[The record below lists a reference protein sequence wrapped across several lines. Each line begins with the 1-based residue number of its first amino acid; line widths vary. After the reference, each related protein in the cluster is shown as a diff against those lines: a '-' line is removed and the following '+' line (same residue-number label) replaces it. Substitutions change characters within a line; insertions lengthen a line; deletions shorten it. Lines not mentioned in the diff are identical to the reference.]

1 MKTII
6 EFNWNTNYKFII
18 IHIIF
23 ILIKNYYSSSSK
35 LNTKTNKN
43 SIIMFELITECSLII
58 SIIPFFIE
66 KYRKKNLIKDK
77 KIKYINK
84 IKKIY
89 KNNNSKILILIIISS
104 LIKFNFTIFNFEVFN
119 EYFYNINK
127 YSNYYSNSIM
137 ILSLISF
144 IFIKNKI
151 FKKNFYLHHLISMAL
166 IILTLIPIVII
177 SLSIEDVNK
186 YLGIKFLLYVY
197 FYFYMFFLIFLGYMI
212 YKILTEKYFISIYL
226 INFFEGLF
234 YIFYTFIFYNYKI
247 KNDNESNYGDP
258 FEFDIINLFI
268 TCILQNIINIAIK
281 LIIYYFDEIFVVIS
295 FLIIFSIYGFS
306 NIIFK
311 DDESKINKII
321 SLLLLNIFLIFNLL
335 IFIEVIII
343 KVFNLEKKTKKYL
356 DKEQEIEKN
365 IIIDMANNSM
375 NSNNNES
382 ILDPF

>member
-1 MKTII
+1 M
-6 EFNWNTNYKFII
+6 
-18 IHIIF
+18 
-23 ILIKNYYSSSSK
+23 
-35 LNTKTNKN
+35 
-43 SIIMFELITECSLII
+43 
-58 SIIPFFIE
+58 
-66 KYRKKNLIKDK
+66 IKDK

-84 IKKIY
+84 INKKH
-89 KNNNSKILILIIISS
+89 KNNILKILILIIISS
-104 LIKFNFTIFNFEVFN
+104 LIKFNFTIYYFEVFN
-119 EYFYNINK
+119 EYFYNISKIN
-127 YSNYYSNSIM
+127 SYYSNSIM

-151 FKKNFYLHHLISMAL
+151 LKKNFYLHHLISMAL
-166 IILTLIPIVII
+166 IILTLIPIGII

-247 KNDNESNYGDP
+247 KNDNVSNYGDP
-258 FEFDIINLFI
+258 FEFDMTNLFI
-268 TCILQNIINIAIK
+268 TCILQNIVNIAIK

-295 FLIIFSIYGFS
+295 ILISGSLNTILDMLLIKFT
-306 NIIFK
+306 NFK
-311 DDESKINKII
+311 REL

-343 KVFNLEKKTKKYL
+343 KIFNLEKKTKKYL
-356 DKEQEIEKN
+356 DKEQEREKN
-365 IIIDMANNSM
+365 TIFNMDKSINSIK
-375 NSNNNES
+375 NDKSF
-382 ILDPF
+382 LDTF

>member
-6 EFNWNTNYKFII
+6 EFNWNTNYIFILF
-18 IHIIF
+18 HIIF
-23 ILIKNYYSSSSK
+23 ILFKNYYSSSSK
-35 LNTKTNKN
+35 FNTKTNKN

-58 SIIPFFIE
+58 SIIPFLIE

-119 EYFYNINK
+119 EYFYKINK
-127 YSNYYSNSIM
+127 FSNYYSNFIM
-137 ILSLISF
+137 ILSLILF
-144 IFIKNKI
+144 IFIRNKI
-151 FKKNFYLHHLISMAL
+151 LKKNFYLHHLISMAL
-166 IILTLIPIVII
+166 IILTLIPIGII

-247 KNDNESNYGDP
+247 KNDNVSNYGDP
-258 FEFDIINLFI
+258 FEFDMTNLFI
-268 TCILQNIINIAIK
+268 TCILQNIVNIAIK

-295 FLIIFSIYGFS
+295 ILISGSLNTILDMLLIKFT
-306 NIIFK
+306 NFK
-311 DDESKINKII
+311 REL

-343 KVFNLEKKTKKYL
+343 KIFNLEKKTKKYL
-356 DKEQEIEKN
+356 DKEQEREKN
-365 IIIDMANNSM
+365 KIFNMDNTLSSIDDK
-375 NSNNNES
+375 S
-382 ILDPF
+382 ILN